1 MPGSVLG
8 RDEQPGR
15 NRAAIEGAIS
25 YELPVGELA
34 DWQFGAKTIDQ
45 DPPTLA
51 RGGHET
57 VRCCE
62 RGIEEE
68 QAATVR
74 LPERMARGP
83 FGARDAARTPSCGG
97 NGLELDVSVPVLQER
112 DRFPIGGPQ
121 GPGFVPFALD
131 EPSYTA
137 RPDVEDSDILVI
149 MDVRHE
155 GELTAIRRPRL
166 GSPEVATDRAL
177 RIREFDDF
185 LHVVGEI
192 HEPYVVVEPDP
203 SGEGDALPIRPPCDL
218 RHDIVHV
225 RELLRVASRRLDHE
239 DIVSVAIPV

>member
-1 MPGSVLG
+1 MAGPFLR
-8 RDEQPGR
+8 RDKQPGR
-15 NRAAIEGAIS
+15 DPAPIERAIPD
-25 YELPVGELA
+25 ELPVGEFVR
-34 DWQFGAKTIDQ
+34 WQFASETIDQ

-83 FGARDAARTPSCGG
+83 FGARDAARTPPCGG
-97 NGLELDVSVPVLQER
+97 YGLELDVSVPVLQER

-137 RPDVEDSDILVI
+137 RRDVEDSDIMVI
-149 MDVRHE
+149 MHDRHE
-155 GELTAIRRPRL
+155 VDVTYI
-166 GSPEVATDRAL
+166 GSNRYEC
-177 RIREFDDF
+177 RET
-185 LHVVGEI
+185 
-192 HEPYVVVEPDP
+192 
-203 SGEGDALPIRPPCDL
+203 SS
-218 RHDIVHV
+218 V
-225 RELLRVASRRLDHE
+225 RE
-239 DIVSVAIPV
+239 I

>member
-1 MPGSVLG
+1 MAGPFLR
-8 RDEQPGR
+8 RDKQPGR
-15 NRAAIEGAIS
+15 DPAPIERAIPAG
-25 YELPVGELA
+25 LPLGEFA
-34 DWQFGAKTIDQ
+34 RRQFAAETIDQ

-121 GPGFVPFALD
+121 GPGFVTFALD

-137 RPDVEDSDILVI
+137 RQDVEDSGSLVI
-149 MDVRHE
+149 MYDGHE
-155 GELTAIRRPRL
+155 VQLW
-166 GSPEVATDRAL
+166 ATR
-177 RIREFDDF
+177 
-185 LHVVGEI
+185 
-192 HEPYVVVEPDP
+192 
-203 SGEGDALPIRPPCDL
+203 
-218 RHDIVHV
+218 
-225 RELLRVASRRLDHE
+225 
-239 DIVSVAIPV
+239 

>member
-1 MPGSVLG
+1 MAGPFLR
-8 RDEQPGR
+8 RDKQPGR
-15 NRAAIEGAIS
+15 DPAPIERAIPD
-25 YELPVGELA
+25 ELPVGEFA
-34 DWQFGAKTIDQ
+34 RRQFAAETIDQ

-62 RGIEEE
+62 CGIEED
-68 QAATVR
+68 QAATAR
-74 LPERMARGP
+74 LPERTARGP

-177 RIREFDDF
+177 RIR
-185 LHVVGEI
+185 
-192 HEPYVVVEPDP
+192 
-203 SGEGDALPIRPPCDL
+203 DL
-218 RHDIVHV
+218 VHV
-225 RELLRVASRRLDHE
+225 RELLRLASRRLDDE